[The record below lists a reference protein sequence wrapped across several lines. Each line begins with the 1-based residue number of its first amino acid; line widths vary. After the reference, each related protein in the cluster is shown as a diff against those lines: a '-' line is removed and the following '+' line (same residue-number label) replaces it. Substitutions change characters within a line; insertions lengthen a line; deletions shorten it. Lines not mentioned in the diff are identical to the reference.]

1 MSIVNLHKINKYF
14 IIDKI
19 VSIGV
24 ATGGGLSCARVVD
37 TAVSLSGGQLAQAN
51 SLISKCG
58 TLGNYY
64 KWLQMVTK
72 MLDCANCTKCRAP
85 QPLAPGRLS
94 GMYQDSWQ
102 CRHRKRDNRPCVFS
116 QKFFLFYFQTKRV
129 GGGFRDKKKF
139 FLKNRIYL
147 AKIPT
152 KSIFNF
158 GKR

>member
-24 ATGGGLSCARVVD
+24 ATGGGSSCARVVD

-51 SLISKCG
+51 SLITKCG

-64 KWLQMVTK
+64 KWLQLVTK
-72 MLDCANCTKCRAP
+72 WLNHVFYAKCRAP

-94 GMYQDSWQ
+94 GMYQDSRQ
-102 CRHRKRDNRPCVFS
+102 CRHGKRDNRPCVFS

-129 GGGFRDKKKF
+129 GGGFQENKKV
-139 FLKNRIYL
+139 FLKNRIYVS
-147 AKIPT
+147 KIPT

>member
-24 ATGGGLSCARVVD
+24 ATDGGSSCARVVD

-51 SLISKCG
+51 SLITRCG

-64 KWLQMVTK
+64 KWLQLVTK
-72 MLDCANCTKCRAP
+72 WLNHVFYAKCRAP
-85 QPLAPGRLS
+85 QPLAPGHLS
-94 GMYQDSWQ
+94 GVYQDSWMY
-102 CRHRKRDNRPCVFS
+102 RRKKRDNRPCVFS
-116 QKFFLFYFQTKRV
+116 QKFFFIYFHIKRV
-129 GGGFRDKKKF
+129 GGGFRENKKF
-139 FLKNRIYL
+139 FFENCIYVT
-147 AKIPT
+147 KIPT
-152 KSIFNF
+152 KFIFNS

>member
-24 ATGGGLSCARVVD
+24 ATGGGSSCARVAD
-37 TAVSLSGGQLAQAN
+37 TAVSLCGGQLAQAN

-58 TLGNYY
+58 TLGKDY
-64 KWLQMVTK
+64 KWLQLVTK
-72 MLDCANCTKCRAP
+72 WLNHVFYAKCRAP

-94 GMYQDSWQ
+94 GIYQDSWQ

-129 GGGFRDKKKF
+129 GGGFRENKKF
-139 FLKNRIYL
+139 FLKNRIYVS
-147 AKIPT
+147 KIPT

>member
-24 ATGGGLSCARVVD
+24 ATGGGSSCARVVD

-51 SLISKCG
+51 SLITRCG

-64 KWLQMVTK
+64 KWLQLVTK
-72 MLDCANCTKCRAP
+72 WLNHVFYAKCRAP

-94 GMYQDSWQ
+94 GIYQDSWQ

-116 QKFFLFYFQTKRV
+116 QTFFLFYFQIKRV

-139 FLKNRIYL
+139 FLKNRIEVS
-147 AKIPT
+147 KIPT
-152 KSIFNF
+152 KSIFNS